1 MKLEIFGLKIN
12 RNMKV
17 TIKLSLIVLIFF
29 INFNTKLSAQRCD
42 RMRYGSEYYE
52 DYDFRM
58 QSVFMT
64 LLPGDTTVVKT
75 VVYAGKAYRIFAA
88 IDDEYPPVHW
98 KITAPYRVTVKK
110 IKAINHDTTYEYKR
124 DEYGEII
131 YDEDNDYQP
140 IVTGMSVDVD
150 TVFESLRIQKE
161 KLVFDSKQS
170 DPEHP
175 YWEKI
180 IRKTRRLFIYVYM
193 PTDIYPEGDCANV
206 YIGRKFLNT
215 HKTQS
220 RYKKVRID
228 YY

>member
-1 MKLEIFGLKIN
+1 MNSI
-12 RNMKV
+12 
-17 TIKLSLIVLIFF
+17 
-29 INFNTKLSAQRCD
+29 TKLSIVILVFLMTFSAKSYAQRCD
-42 RMRYGSEYYE
+42 RMNYGSDYYG

-58 QSVFMT
+58 QSVFST

-88 IDDEYPPVHW
+88 IDEEYPPVHW

-110 IKAINHDTTYEYKR
+110 IKEIRRDTVYEYKR

-131 YDEDNDYQP
+131 YDENNDYQP
-140 IVTGMSVDVD
+140 VVTGMTVD
-150 TVFESLRIQKE
+150 TDTIYETKRVQKE
-161 KLVFDSKQS
+161 KLVFDSEQNNS
-170 DPEHP
+170 DKP

-180 IRKTRRLFIYVYM
+180 IRKTRRLFVYVYM

-206 YIGRKFLNT
+206 YIGRKFLNAS
-215 HKTQS
+215 KSQS
-220 RYKKVRID
+220 KMGKARID